1 MADGRFPDKSAMD
14 ILKSVQQMTE
24 PVQCICRWWC
34 ILAQPGE
41 YDWTIRVL
49 HWCNLM
55 STDLDHLL

>member
-34 ILAQPGE
+34 ILAQPSE
-41 YDWTIRVL
+41 YDWTSVCCIGATLCQVTL
-49 HWCNLM
+49 
-55 STDLDHLL
+55 